1 MLVLGIET
9 TCDET
14 AAAIV
19 EDGNKILSNIIF
31 SQAHLHKKFGGV
43 FPELASRSHID
54 KILPAIDEALKAA
67 KVSLDEIDLIAVAS
81 RPGLIGSLLIGL
93 NTTKALSFALDKPFI
108 GINHVEA
115 HLYAAMMG
123 DDKDLI
129 FPSLGVVISGGHT
142 MLLKILDIGKYK
154 IIGTTIDDAM
164 GESFDK
170 VARILDL
177 SYPGGP
183 EVEKLAK
190 KGDSSKYKFKAGNVK
205 KNPFDFS
212 FSGLKTKVLYT
223 VKGQK
228 SKKDFP
234 TIIKNED
241 KKHIAAS
248 FQKCAFE
255 DLIKKSIKAAEIHK
269 LKAIYFGGGVT
280 CNNSLK
286 EMFEKQNLDLKLF
299 WPKKDLSLDNGAMI
313 AGLGFHKYKKVLKSD
328 KLDVLAQ
335 PTISSF

>member
-14 AAAIV
+14 AASVV

-31 SQAHLHKKFGGV
+31 SQVHLHKKFGGV

-54 KILPAIDEALKAA
+54 KILPAIEEALKQA
-67 KVSLDEIDLIAVAS
+67 KVSLDEIDVIAVAN
-81 RPGLIGSLLIGL
+81 RPGLVGSLLIGL
-93 NTTKALSFALDKPFI
+93 NTAKAISFAIDKPFI
-108 GINHVEA
+108 CINHIEA

-123 DDKDLI
+123 NDKKHI

-142 MLLKILDIGKYK
+142 MLLKIIDIGKYE
-154 IIGTTIDDAM
+154 ILGTTIDDAI

-170 VARILDL
+170 VAKILNL

-183 EVEKLAK
+183 EIEKLAIT
-190 KGDSSKYKFKAGNVK
+190 GDSSKYQFKAGKVD

-228 SKKDFP
+228 SKKDYP
-234 TIIKNED
+234 IIIKNED

-248 FQKCAFE
+248 FQRCAFE
-255 DLIKKSIKAAEIHK
+255 DLIKKTKGACEK
-269 LKAIYFGGGVT
+269 YNLKSIYFGGGVT
-280 CNNSLK
+280 CNKSLK
-286 EMFEKQNLDLKLF
+286 EMFENQNLKIDLF
-299 WPKKDLSLDNGAMI
+299 WPKKDLSLDNAAMI
-313 AGLGFHKYKKVLKSD
+313 AGLGYHKYKKVLKSD
-328 KLDVLAQ
+328 KLDILAL

>member
-14 AAAIV
+14 AASIV

-31 SQAHLHKKFGGV
+31 SQVHLHKKYGGV

-54 KILPAIDEALKAA
+54 KILPVIEESLKTA
-67 KVSLDEIDLIAVAS
+67 KVSLDEIDVIAVAN
-81 RPGLIGSLLIGL
+81 RPGLVGSLLIGL
-93 NTTKALSFALDKPFI
+93 NTAKALSFALDKPFI
-108 GINHVEA
+108 GINHIEA
-115 HLYAAMMG
+115 HLYASMMG
-123 DDKDLI
+123 DDKDPI
-129 FPSLGVVISGGHT
+129 FPALGVVISGGHT
-142 MLLKILDIGKYK
+142 MLLKISDIGKYEML
-154 IIGTTIDDAM
+154 GTTIDDAI

-170 VARILDL
+170 VAKILDL

-190 KGDSSKYKFKAGNVK
+190 KGDSSKYQFKAGKVD

-228 SKKDFP
+228 SKKDYP
-234 TIIKNED
+234 TIIKEED

-255 DLIKKSIKAAEIHK
+255 DLIKKSIKAADHFN

-280 CNNSLK
+280 CNKALK
-286 EMFEKQNLDLKLF
+286 EMFKNKNLDIELF
-299 WPKKDLSLDNGAMI
+299 WPKKDLSLDNAAMI
-313 AGLGFHKYKKVLKSD
+313 AGLGYHKYKKVLKSD
-328 KLDVLAQ
+328 KLDILAE